1 MRNSCNM
8 VLWLA
13 ASAIGCTSNPD
24 RPARSSVGCAQA
36 VIAQRLPARLGD
48 KLTHCMAGAL
58 IAHYCSPTEARMA
71 GIAKEVRD
79 AFTGGDVE
87 RADLQAT
94 LAGVRCAASAT
105 DVAATEACCAQ
116 VCAAC
121 SRDAPGRDT
130 AR

>member
-1 MRNSCNM
+1 MRNSCNI
-8 VLWLA
+8 VLCLA
-13 ASAIGCTSNPD
+13 ASLIGCASNPE
-24 RPARSSVGCAQA
+24 RPARSSLGCAQA
-36 VIAQRLPARLGD
+36 AIEQRLPAHLGD

-71 GIAKEVRD
+71 GVAKEIGD

-105 DVAATEACCAQ
+105 DVAATEACCTQ
-116 VCAAC
+116 TCATC
-121 SRDAPGRDT
+121 SHDAPGRDAT
-130 AR
+130 R